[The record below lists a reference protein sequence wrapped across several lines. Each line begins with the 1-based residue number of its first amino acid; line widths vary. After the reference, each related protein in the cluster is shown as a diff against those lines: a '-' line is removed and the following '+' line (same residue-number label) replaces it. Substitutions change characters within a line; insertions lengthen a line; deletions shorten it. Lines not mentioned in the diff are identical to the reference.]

1 MSRSEPDFS
10 PTECVTRFSP
20 LWLHSSGR
28 FFFSSVTIFASKSFQ
43 GEITSWDHLAIIKLG
58 ISFLPSTCQ
67 RNPREKTTQ
76 VWTTC
81 VFPSARLQVCT
92 PWPGLDLTQNVPPSI
107 CDGLLTLWL
116 WESKRTQLI
125 LGRSR
130 HNLTLCLMTESCVP
144 HLCHGLMPGV
154 TLTWSILLHWG
165 GHDLAPKSQFTH
177 WNSPLRMNGTEVPS
191 YSAATAIYEL
201 EPGKLRSQTAE
212 HSGPLQEP
220 LLNHFLLWSQGRA
233 SNVLYVGSE
242 VQTLSKLSMYFNKTI
257 NSSTRNCPSFPEK
270 GLGKCI
276 NSPYL
281 SVTISSSSKQ

>member
-92 PWPGLDLTQNVPPSI
+92 PRPGLDLTQNVPPSI

-130 HNLTLCLMTESCVP
+130 HNLTLCLMTEYSICAMVSCQESLL
-144 HLCHGLMPGV
+144 HRASFSSEGV
-154 TLTWSILLHWG
+154 LILLQN
-165 GHDLAPKSQFTH
+165 P
-177 WNSPLRMNGTEVPS
+177 NSLTGIHRYGWM
-191 YSAATAIYEL
+191 EL
-201 EPGKLRSQTAE
+201 KFHLI
-212 HSGPLQEP
+212 LQ
-220 LLNHFLLWSQGRA
+220 LLPFMS
-233 SNVLYVGSE
+233 
-242 VQTLSKLSMYFNKTI
+242 
-257 NSSTRNCPSFPEK
+257 
-270 GLGKCI
+270 
-276 NSPYL
+276 
-281 SVTISSSSKQ
+281 